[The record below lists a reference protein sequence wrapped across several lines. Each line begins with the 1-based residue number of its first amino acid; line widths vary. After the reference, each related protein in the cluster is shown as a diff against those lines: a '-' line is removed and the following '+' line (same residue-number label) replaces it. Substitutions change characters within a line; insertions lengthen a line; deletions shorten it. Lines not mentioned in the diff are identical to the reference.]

1 MTYMSKFQ
9 ILNSWGERKAFH
21 MKKVLGLGVT
31 FVCYRVILFAF

>member
-21 MKKVLGLGVT
+21 MNEGGIRLWGNFCVL
-31 FVCYRVILFAF
+31 